1 MNMNGMAVFV
11 AVAETG
17 SMTAAGKRL
26 NLPKATISRRLR
38 AYEDALHTTLF
49 RRSTRALSLTDTGQR
64 HFQRVS
70 GLVHDAE
77 EALTEI
83 REDQALPTGLI
94 RISTSVMFGENFLA
108 PAIWSLTKSYPGLR
122 FDLVL
127 GDELVDIV
135 KEGVDFAIRL
145 GEPED
150 SELIG
155 RTLGSA
161 SQTLVAT
168 PECLQK
174 RTLPKTVADLD
185 GFPTIVAAA
194 RRNHWH
200 FADGTVYRC
209 SWRIAAGSINA
220 SLGACLQGLGIC
232 SVPERMARPYID
244 NGELV
249 RVLEHYP
256 LREVP
261 IVLLYPRIRHQSAIT
276 RILLEALRGSM
287 TQSLSVSEH
296 PQQ

>member
-1 MNMNGMAVFV
+1 MAVFV
-11 AVAETG
+11 AVAESG

-26 NLPKATISRRLR
+26 NLPKATVSRRLK
-38 AYEDALHTTLF
+38 AYEDALNTTLF

-64 HFQRVS
+64 HFRRVS
-70 GLVHDAE
+70 GLVHEAQ

-83 REDQALPTGLI
+83 REDQTLPTGLI

-108 PAIWSLTKSYPGLR
+108 PAIWELAKSYPGLR

-135 KEGVDFAIRL
+135 KEGIDFAIRL

-161 SQTLVAT
+161 SQVLVAT
-168 PECLQK
+168 PRCLQ
-174 RTLPKTVADLD
+174 RATPPKTIADLD

-200 FADGTVYRC
+200 FADGTVHRC
-209 SWRIAAGSINA
+209 NWLIAAGSISA
-220 SLGACLQGLGIC
+220 SLGACLQSLGIC

-249 RVLEHYP
+249 QVLERSP

-276 RILLEALRGSM
+276 RILLEALQESI
-287 TQSLSVSEH
+287 TQKLSVSGH
-296 PQQ
+296 PRSSV

>member
-1 MNMNGMAVFV
+1 MDMNGMAVFV
-11 AVAETG
+11 AVAESG

-26 NLPKATISRRLR
+26 NLPKATVSRRLK
-38 AYEDALHTTLF
+38 AYEDALNTTLF

-64 HFQRVS
+64 HFQRIR
-70 GLVHDAE
+70 GLVHEAQ

-83 REDQALPTGLI
+83 HADQVLPTGLV
-94 RISTSVMFGENFLA
+94 RISTSVLFGENFLA
-108 PAIWSLTKSYPGLR
+108 PAIWRLAQFYPDLR

-127 GDELVDIV
+127 GDELVDLV
-135 KEGVDFAIRL
+135 KEGIDFAIRL

-161 SQTLVAT
+161 SQVLVAT
-168 PECLQK
+168 PECL
-174 RTLPKTVADLD
+174 RERAPPETIADLD

-200 FADGTVYRC
+200 FEDGTVYRC

-232 SVPERMARPYID
+232 AVPEWMARPYIAK
-244 NGELV
+244 GELV
-249 RVLEHYP
+249 HVLECYP

-276 RILLEALRGSM
+276 QILLETLRASV
-287 TQSLSVSEH
+287 TQGAD
-296 PQQ
+296 PGPP